1 MSTRPDA
8 GLTLI
13 EMVVAIVLTAI
24 LMAMAAPLLTHLI
37 RSYVTGAQGADLA
50 TAVGPAVAR
59 LQWDGRNAYEMTVT
73 NTCTL
78 DLENSKGQ
86 TLESYQYA
94 GGQLYRNTTLI
105 LGDLQSPGGVCPFQP
120 VSGALVPVTG
130 TAYAVVYDFLYTGA
144 SGQGHLA
151 VNGVLSAYA
160 YS

>member
-24 LMAMAAPLLTHLI
+24 LMAMAAPLLTHLV

-50 TAVGPAVAR
+50 TAAGPAAAR
-59 LQWDGRNAYEMTVT
+59 MQWDARNAYEMTVT

-78 DLENSKGQ
+78 DLDNINGQ
-86 TLESYQYA
+86 TLEYYHYA
-94 GGQLYRNTTLI
+94 GGRLYRNTTLI
-105 LGDLQSPGGVCPFQP
+105 LGDLLSPGGACPFGPASGGP
-120 VSGALVPVTG
+120 V
-130 TAYAVVYDFLYTGA
+130 YAVVYDFLYTGP

-151 VNGVLSAYA
+151 VDGVLSAYA

>member
-13 EMVVAIVLTAI
+13 EMVVALVLTAI

-50 TAVGPAVAR
+50 TAAGPAVAR
-59 LQWDGRNAYEMTVT
+59 LQWDGRNAYQMVVT

-78 DLENSKGQ
+78 DLENAKGQ
-86 TLESYQYA
+86 VLEDYHYA
-94 GGQLYRNTTLI
+94 GGDLYRKQKGTKKALI
-105 LGDLQSPGGVCPFQP
+105 LADLQSPGGACPFAAAP
-120 VSGALVPVTG
+120 PYT
-130 TAYAVVYDFLYTGA
+130 VVYDFLYIGP
-144 SGQGHLA
+144 SGQGQLA
-151 VNGVLSAYA
+151 VDGELSAYA

>member
-24 LMAMAAPLLTHLI
+24 LMAMAAPLLTHLV

-50 TAVGPAVAR
+50 TAAGPAAAR
-59 LQWDGRNAYEMTVT
+59 MQWDARNAYEMAVT
-73 NTCTL
+73 NNCTL
-78 DLENSKGQ
+78 DLGNANG
-86 TLESYQYA
+86 TILETYQYT
-94 GGQLYRNTTLI
+94 GGRLYRNNTLL

-130 TAYAVVYDFLYTGA
+130 TAYAVVYDFLYTGT

>member
-24 LMAMAAPLLTHLI
+24 LMAMAAPLLTHLV

-50 TAVGPAVAR
+50 TAAGPAVAR
-59 LQWDGRNAYEMTVT
+59 MQWDGRNAYQMVVT

-78 DLENSKGQ
+78 DLKNAKGQ
-86 TLESYQYA
+86 ILEDYHYA
-94 GGQLYRNTTLI
+94 GGRLYRDKALI
-105 LGDLQSPGGVCPFQP
+105 LGDLQSPGGACPFRP
-120 VSGALVPVTG
+120 YRVVRKRGIV
-130 TAYAVVYDFLYTGA
+130 AVGYDFLYTGP

-151 VNGVLSAYA
+151 VDGVLSAYA
-160 YS
+160 YF

>member
-50 TAVGPAVAR
+50 TAAGPAVAR

-78 DLENSKGQ
+78 DLENINGQ

-105 LGDLQSPGGVCPFQP
+105 LGDLQSPGGACPFSQVDP
-120 VSGALVPVTG
+120 
-130 TAYAVVYDFLYTGA
+130 YAVAYDFLYTGP

-151 VNGVLSAYA
+151 VDGVLSAYA
-160 YS
+160 LS

>member
-8 GLTLI
+8 GFTLI

-50 TAVGPAVAR
+50 TAAGPAVAR
-59 LQWDGRNAYEMTVT
+59 LQWDGRNAYQMAVT

-78 DLENSKGQ
+78 DLENAQGKV
-86 TLESYQYA
+86 LEDYQYVA
-94 GGQLYRNTTLI
+94 GHLERNGVVI
-105 LGDLQSPGGVCPFQP
+105 LGDLQSPGGGCPFI
-120 VSGALVPVTG
+120 PVTSY
-130 TAYAVVYDFLYTGA
+130 TVVYEFLYTGP
-144 SGQGHLA
+144 SGQGQLA
-151 VNGVLSAYA
+151 VDGVLSGYA